1 MVNGKPGDHPL
12 TDILVHGLTVYGPR
26 ADTLIKEI
34 LDLGGEGELEGH
46 FDLLHL
52 HPRRNPAVTPDDLAR
67 FEHQLKDLR
76 DRLYNDAVSRGWEV

>member
-26 ADTLIKEI
+26 ADLLIKEV
-34 LDLGGEGELEGH
+34 LDLGGEREMEDH

-52 HPRRNPAVTPDDLAR
+52 DPRLNQAVTPDDLAR
-67 FEHQLKDLR
+67 FEQQLENLR
-76 DRLYNDAVSRGWEV
+76 DRLYTDAVSRGWEV